1 MKQYFFLLLVIQI
14 VTQTVNATNWNGS
27 VVSLYPTNAVADGD
41 EFGFSVSVSG
51 DKMAVGARGDD
62 EIDNFAGAVY
72 TYTWSGS
79 MWVADST
86 PVLYPTN
93 AATNSDSFG
102 KSVSMSGDKMAVGS
116 TGDDEA
122 GSSAGAVY
130 TYTWNGTAWVA
141 DSTPVLYPTNA
152 VAVGDEF
159 GSVISMSGDKMAVGS
174 TGDDDT
180 GSDAGAVY
188 TYTWNSTAW
197 VADSTPVLYPTNAV
211 ADSDSFGKSV
221 SMSGDKMAVGSINDD
236 TNGSNAGA
244 VYTYTWNSTAWVA
257 DSTPVLYPTNAVADS
272 DQFGWAVSMSGD
284 KMAVGSFG
292 DDYTASSAGAVYTY
306 TWDSTAWVKDAV
318 ILYPTNAVA
327 DVDQFGKA
335 VSMSGDKMAVGS
347 ALDDGT
353 GSNAGAVYTY
363 TWNSTTWV
371 ADSTPVLYPTNAA
384 TDSDL
389 FGEALSMDG
398 LFLAVGARSDDDT
411 GTGAGAVY
419 TFSIPTEAPTLSPIG
434 APTGS
439 PTSSPSDS
447 PTSSP
452 TGSPTTAVPT
462 VSPTIDTG
470 TPLTVSTI
478 TYFVRD
484 DEDRASVIEDLI
496 AALAISFPD
505 TSDYSVKKNIVSVE
519 TGIITQE
526 LITETNNNTL
536 LEEKI
541 KAIRCGNAVDSCTI
555 TINYGGG
562 RRLTE
567 RELAAGIYI
576 EITYEI
582 SSELLATVDGL
593 DLDDP
598 AFEQQ
603 LADALGISNL
613 TNIEITSDGG
623 EITISAT
630 LEALPNSDPLGT
642 ELLATAQAL
651 YTDMVDVTTALLI
664 ALGASD
670 SELLSSNINLCAPDR
685 DCSGNGSCNS
695 YTGVCACVGNWWGIN
710 CETPCECFNGGEC
723 VKAFC
728 HCKFPFFGLRCNND
742 SGCSTCNAPTPPP
755 TPGGTSIPEAP

>member
-1 MKQYFFLLLVIQI
+1 MKQFFFLLLVLQI
-14 VTQTVNATNWNGS
+14 VTWSVYATEWVADS
-27 VVSLYPTNAVADGD
+27 VVLLPTNTDPIND
-41 EFGFSVSVSG
+41 LFGGAVSVSG
-51 DKMAVGARGDD
+51 NQMAVGAKGADGGAVYTYAWSGSAWVADGVVLAPTALAASDYFGTSVSMSGTKLAVGAMYDD
-62 EIDNFAGAVY
+62 DAGSNAGAVY
-72 TYTWSGS
+72 TFVWSGS
-79 MWVADST
+79 AWVEDAT
-86 PVLYPTN
+86 VLLPTLPV
-93 AATNSDSFG
+93 AANDYFG
-102 KSVSMSGDKMAVGS
+102 HSVSMSGDKLAIS
-116 TGDDEA
+116 AYADD
-122 GSSAGAVY
+122 G
-130 TYTWNGTAWVA
+130 
-141 DSTPVLYPTNA
+141 
-152 VAVGDEF
+152 
-159 GSVISMSGDKMAVGS
+159 
-174 TGDDDT
+174 T

-188 TYTWNSTAW
+188 TYVWSGSAW
-197 VADSTPVLYPTNAV
+197 VADAAVLAPTNTATG
-211 ADSDSFGKSV
+211 DDYFGQSV
-221 SMSGDKMAVGSINDD
+221 SMSGDKLAIGSPYDDDAGADAGAVYTYVWSGSAWVADAVVLVPTYGTVAGDAFGNAVSVSGDKMAIGAYAAETAGADAGVVYTYVWSGSAWVADAAVLVPTNTDPINDYFGGTVSVSGNQMAVGAKGA
-236 TNGSNAGA
+236 GSNAGA
-244 VYTYTWNSTAWVA
+244 VYTYAWSGSAWVE
-257 DSTPVLYPTNAVADS
+257 DSVVLAPTALAANDA
-272 DQFGWAVSMSGD
+272 FGGAISVNGD
-284 KMAVGSFG
+284 RLTVGAMY
-292 DDYTASSAGAVYTY
+292 DD
-306 TWDSTAWVKDAV
+306 DA
-318 ILYPTNAVA
+318 
-327 DVDQFGKA
+327 
-335 VSMSGDKMAVGS
+335 
-347 ALDDGT
+347 
-353 GSNAGAVYTY
+353 GSNAG
-363 TWNSTTWV
+363 S
-371 ADSTPVLYPTNAA
+371 
-384 TDSDL
+384 
-389 FGEALSMDG
+389 
-398 LFLAVGARSDDDT
+398 
-411 GTGAGAVY
+411 VY
-419 TFSIPTEAPTLSPIG
+419 TFSIQPPTPSPTD

-439 PTSSPSDS
+439 PTIGTPTESPSNS
-447 PTSSP
+447 PTGTPTDSP

-484 DEDRASVIEDLI
+484 DEDRESVIEDLI

-630 LEALPNSDPLGT
+630 LEALPNSDPLGA